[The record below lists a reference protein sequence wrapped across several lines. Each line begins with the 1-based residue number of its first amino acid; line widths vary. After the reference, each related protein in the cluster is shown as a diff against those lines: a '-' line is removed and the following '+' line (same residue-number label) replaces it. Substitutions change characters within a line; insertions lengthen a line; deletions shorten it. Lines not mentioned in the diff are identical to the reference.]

1 MGTTMKPFNLEEAKA
16 GKPVCTRDGDPARIV
31 CFDKKSETHPIGA
44 LVDEDGDGDE
54 TFLTFK
60 LDGRRF
66 NDEDRNSVYD
76 LFMAEAKH
84 TKYTALYRCTTGE
97 YTLCTKIF
105 DTPEQATSGT
115 FEVGRVAIVPIE
127 WEE

>member
-1 MGTTMKPFNLEEAKA
+1 MMKPFNLEEAKA

-44 LVDEDGDGDE
+44 LVDDDGAGDE

-60 LDGRRF
+60 LDGRYMLD
-66 NDEDRNSVYD
+66 DECNSVYD
-76 LFMAEAKH
+76 LFMAEVKH
-84 TKYTALYRCTTGE
+84 TGYTALYKCANGE
-97 YTLCTKIF
+97 LVLCTNVF
-105 DTPEQATSGT
+105 DTHEQATSGT
-115 FEVGRVAIVPIE
+115 FSVGRVAIVPIE

>member
-1 MGTTMKPFNLEEAKA
+1 MMKPFDLEEAKA

-44 LVDEDGDGDE
+44 LVDDDGAGDE

-60 LDGRRF
+60 LDGRYMLD
-66 NDEDRNSVYD
+66 DECNSVYD
-76 LFMAEAKH
+76 LFMAEVKH
-84 TKYTALYRCTTGE
+84 AGYAALYKHISGIYMLGSTV
-97 YTLCTKIF
+97 Y
-105 DTPEQATSGT
+105 DTEEQASSSPNPIGL
-115 FEVGRVAIVPIE
+115 VAIVPIE